1 MMLIILIIVCYIF
14 TSCQDKQRQE
24 IARLVQEWQ
33 GKEIVFPSHL
43 VFTRYAKDTIWHD
56 WQQADLKVFVYV
68 DSVGC
73 TNCKLQLHKWRDFI
87 SYIDSIS
94 GHSIP
99 FIFVFQPKNI
109 KELQFILKRDRFD
122 YPVFVDYSNKFDQL
136 NKFRSELMS
145 QTFLLNREN
154 QVEVIGNPILN
165 LSIRDLYVEQIKT
178 DLSIQKPVSLTSL
191 DIDTIE
197 FDLCTV
203 PLVDIRE
210 QVVHIRN
217 IGNVSFR
224 LKGFTTSCDC
234 TEAKCNWSELSV
246 GQEGDMVIHFKAEQ
260 TGDFFRT
267 IDIYGN
273 VPNQCITL
281 RLNGRVE

>member
-1 MMLIILIIVCYIF
+1 
-14 TSCQDKQRQE
+14 
-24 IARLVQEWQ
+24 
-33 GKEIVFPSHL
+33 
-43 VFTRYAKDTIWHD
+43 
-56 WQQADLKVFVYV
+56 
-68 DSVGC
+68 
-73 TNCKLQLHKWRDFI
+73 
-87 SYIDSIS
+87 
-94 GHSIP
+94 
-99 FIFVFQPKNI
+99 
-109 KELQFILKRDRFD
+109 
-122 YPVFVDYSNKFDQL
+122 
-136 NKFRSELMS
+136 MS

-197 FDLCTV
+197 FDLGTV
-203 PLVDIRE
+203 PLGDIRE